1 MWYFAGPSGRA
12 VYGPSPAEIVG
23 SNPTGGMDVC
33 PLWVVCVPKA
43 TARIMKYHTDGFLFD
58 WVYMVSFCWECNI
71 VWVFV
76 KSFWSLVGQC
86 FLEVL
91 LFVTLTDLGRE
102 CVRIT
107 FISKSFCWLIMNFK
121 CSYHILNFN
130 CPSDSVWAFF
140 ICRSVNFCWACNSTN
155 ITLIFRQCFLKN
167 RIMSNVYDCCEY

>member
-1 MWYFAGPSGRA
+1 MSTSSHLNSEHHCTCLWSAWKRHLVSKLVFKFQKPS
-12 VYGPSPAEIVG
+12 VVFDSPCMRPFTQV
-23 SNPTGGMDVC
+23 SHFY
-33 PLWVVCVPKA
+33 L
-43 TARIMKYHTDGFLFD
+43 
-58 WVYMVSFCWECNI
+58 YMVYFCWECNI

-121 CSYHILNFN
+121 CSCYILNFN

-140 ICRSVNFCWACNSTN
+140 ICWNVNFCWACSSIN
-155 ITLIFRQCFLKN
+155 ITLIFRQCFPKN
-167 RIMSNVYDCCEY
+167 MIISNVYDCCEC